1 MYMKNKTPMTKRT
14 VALLAAAAVVVVG
27 ALIQDK
33 VTRYDRQ
40 AASDA
45 YQTQQAMAQ
54 LDQTLA
60 EAEVAPEP
68 EPAPSFRDGLSYTD
82 KLVYD
87 AAQRQVEKCDQ
98 DWLPS
103 TCAKMRAD
111 FKAQMGWEF

>member
-1 MYMKNKTPMTKRT
+1 MKNKTPMTKRT

-27 ALIQDK
+27 ALAQNQ
-33 VTRYDRQ
+33 VAQRDRQ
-40 AASDA
+40 AANDA

-60 EAEVAPEP
+60 AAEVAPEP

>member
-1 MYMKNKTPMTKRT
+1 MKNKTPMTKRT
-14 VALLAAAAVVVVG
+14 VALLAVAAVVVVG
-27 ALIQDK
+27 ALAQNQ
-33 VTRYDRQ
+33 VTQRDRE
-40 AASDA
+40 AALDA
-45 YQTQQAMAQ
+45 YKTQQAMAQ
-54 LDQTLA
+54 LDKTLA
-60 EAEVAPEP
+60 AAEVAPEP
-68 EPAPSFRDGLSYTD
+68 VPSFRDGLSYTD

>member
-1 MYMKNKTPMTKRT
+1 MNNETPMTKRT
-14 VALLAAAAVVVVG
+14 VALLAAVAVVVVG
-27 ALIQDK
+27 ALAQNQ
-33 VTRYDRQ
+33 VTQRDRE
-40 AASDA
+40 AALDA
-45 YQTQQAMAQ
+45 YKTQQAMAQ
-54 LDQTLA
+54 LDKTLA
-60 EAEVAPEP
+60 AAEVAPEP

>member
-1 MYMKNKTPMTKRT
+1 MKNKTPMTKRT

-27 ALIQDK
+27 ALAQNQ
-33 VTRYDRQ
+33 VTQRDRQ
-40 AASDA
+40 AANDA

-60 EAEVAPEP
+60 TAEVTPEP
-68 EPAPSFRDGLSYTD
+68 EPVPSFRDGLSYTD

-87 AAQRQVEKCDQ
+87 AAQRRIEKCDQ

-103 TCAKMRAD
+103 TCAKLRAD